1 MSNQG
6 FFDKIRSDFPV
17 LERRRNGK
25 PPVYLD
31 SACTTLVPYQV
42 IKVLNKYYTD
52 YPACGGMRSNHWFA
66 DEVSQLIEGNAEDG
80 IVGARQTIA
89 QFINARSE
97 QEIIFTQNTTHA
109 INMVAIGFN
118 FKPGDVVLLTGREH
132 NSNLVPWLRL
142 QKAGLIKVVY
152 TAADLRDSFDLEAY
166 ERCFKVNRVRL
177 VSMVYTSNVTGVT
190 LPVKEMIAIAHR
202 YGARVLLDGAQTVP
216 HQAVDVRALDVDF
229 LAFSIHKMC
238 GPRGVGVLYANSEL
252 IGGETENW
260 IAGDDF
266 VEPVITG
273 GGTVRN
279 TTYESYDL
287 KRGSAGFEAGIQD
300 YASIIASGV
309 AVKYLQQIGMERIAA
324 HEKLLNSYLSGK
336 LLSRYGD
343 TGWFTILGP
352 EEASQRG
359 GILTFVIQRP
369 NAIGISKELN
379 AKNNIMIRDGVFCAH
394 SYFNKQFGVNWTR
407 PKSHRE
413 HRMIYRISFYLYN
426 TLRECDVFLDT
437 LDEIFV
443 ERSYTLF

>member
-1 MSNQG
+1 
-6 FFDKIRSDFPV
+6 
-17 LERRRNGK
+17 
-25 PPVYLD
+25 
-31 SACTTLVPYQV
+31 
-42 IKVLNKYYTD
+42 
-52 YPACGGMRSNHWFA
+52 
-66 DEVSQLIEGNAEDG
+66 
-80 IVGARQTIA
+80 
-89 QFINARSE
+89 
-97 QEIIFTQNTTHA
+97 
-109 INMVAIGFN
+109 
-118 FKPGDVVLLTGREH
+118 
-132 NSNLVPWLRL
+132 
-142 QKAGLIKVVY
+142 LIKVVY

-252 IGGETENW
+252 IGRETENW

-379 AKNNIMIRDGVFCAH
+379 AKNNIMIRPGIYELGNCLSCSHNSILSISLNELTHFISEPVVTSHAAACRVVRIVLIKNFNHLIWNQRSASTIKIDWRFAVPPPFQYRKIATYFIKKALVTH
-394 SYFNKQFGVNWTR
+394 ITPSYKYFKFFTVIIQ
-407 PKSHRE
+407 SSLE
-413 HRMIYRISFYLYN
+413 S
-426 TLRECDVFLDT
+426 
-437 LDEIFV
+437 
-443 ERSYTLF
+443 